1 MNDVALQIC
10 NATFFKER
18 GKRMKQANTYRK
30 NKIQRAGMVLFLLLV
45 SLLAP
50 MRVEAE
56 EGTLNFYVTP
66 EFSDNQKAGND
77 RYFQLTLPPDAT
89 EKLTLKLQNANAE
102 AKKVKITPHTAYT
115 NVMGVVEYGQDAEK
129 ADPTLKHS
137 LDELIEQ
144 PEIIELGGNETKT
157 VTLDLKMPK
166 EAFEG
171 FLAGGLRIE
180 EIKENTT
187 EETSDEEGVAIQ
199 NEFAYIIGVVVSNNQ
214 DAVQPDLDLLDVFAD
229 QLNYRNVISANLQN
243 FTPTFVNRLEVEAT
257 VQKVGEEE
265 ILYQASQEQMQ
276 MAPNSNFNFPISLE
290 GDRFRSGE
298 YLLKMTAR
306 SGEEEWQW
314 ERKFTI
320 DTDEARALN
329 RSDVTID
336 TGINWWMILAILLL
350 LFLVSYILFIF
361 YKKKKMRKNNRNE
374 RWQDI
379 E

>member
-1 MNDVALQIC
+1 
-10 NATFFKER
+10 
-18 GKRMKQANTYRK
+18 MKQVSTYRK
-30 NKIQRAGMVLFLLLV
+30 NKIQQAGLVLLMVFV

-50 MRVEAE
+50 MRVGAE

-66 EFSDNQKAGND
+66 EFSDNQKAGNE
-77 RYFQLTLPPDAT
+77 RYFQLILAPDAT

-102 AKKVKITPHTAYT
+102 AKKIKITPHTAYT
-115 NVMGVVEYGQDAEK
+115 NVMGVVEYGQNAEK
-129 ADPTLKHS
+129 ADPTLKYS

-144 PEIIELGGNETKT
+144 PEIIELAGNETKT

-171 FLAGGLRIE
+171 FLAGGLRVSEVKE
-180 EIKENTT
+180 EAT

-199 NEFAYIIGVVVSNNQ
+199 NEFAYIIGVVVSNKQ

-229 QLNYRNVISANLQN
+229 QLNYRNVISANIQN

-306 SGEEEWQW
+306 SGEDEWQW

-320 DTDEARALN
+320 EADEARALN
-329 RSDVTID
+329 QQDVTID
-336 TGINWWMILAILLL
+336 TSINWWMFGAIMLLILLL
-350 LFLVSYILFIF
+350 GIILYLFLHKR
-361 YKKKKMRKNNRNE
+361 KKEQSNKRNE
-374 RWQDI
+374 K

>member
-1 MNDVALQIC
+1 M
-10 NATFFKER
+10 R
-18 GKRMKQANTYRK
+18 QASTYRK
-30 NKIQRAGMVLFLLLV
+30 NKIQQAGIVLFLLLI

-50 MRVEAE
+50 MHVGAE

-66 EFSDNQKAGND
+66 EFSENQKSGND
-77 RYFQLTLPPDAT
+77 RYFQLNLAPDAT
-89 EKLTLKLQNANAE
+89 ERLTLKLQNANAE
-102 AKKVKITPHTAYT
+102 AKKIKITPHTAYT
-115 NVMGVVEYGQDAEK
+115 NVMGVVEYGQDAEQ

-144 PEIIELGGNETKT
+144 PEIIELAGNETKT

-180 EIKENTT
+180 EVKEDTT
-187 EETSDEEGVAIQ
+187 EETSDGEGVAIQ
-199 NEFAYIIGVVVSNNQ
+199 NEFAYIIGVVVSNKQ

-276 MAPNSNFNFPISLE
+276 MAPNSNFNFPISLD

-306 SGEEEWQW
+306 SGEDEWQW

-320 DTDEARALN
+320 DADEARALN
-329 RSDVTID
+329 QQDVTID
-336 TGINWWMILAILLL
+336 TSINWWIVGTIFLILLL
-350 LFLVSYILFIF
+350 IGLIFYLFIQ
-361 YKKKKMRKNNRNE
+361 KKRTETTRKE
-374 RWQDI
+374 
-379 E
+379 

>member
-1 MNDVALQIC
+1 
-10 NATFFKER
+10 
-18 GKRMKQANTYRK
+18 MKQARSTYRK
-30 NKIQRAGMVLFLLLV
+30 NKIQQAGLVLFIVFV

-50 MRVEAE
+50 MRVGAE

-66 EFSDNQKAGND
+66 KFSDNQQAGNE
-77 RYFQLTLPPDAT
+77 RYFQLTLAPDTT

-102 AKKVKITPHTAYT
+102 AKKIKITPHTAYT

-129 ADPTLKHS
+129 ADPTIKHS

-144 PEIIELGGNETKT
+144 PEIIELGGNETNT

-180 EIKENTT
+180 EVKEEAT

-214 DAVQPDLDLLDVFAD
+214 DAVKPDLDLLDIFAD

-243 FTPTFVNRLEVEAT
+243 FTPTFVNRLAVEAT

-298 YLLKMTAR
+298 YLLKLKAT
-306 SGEEEWQW
+306 SGEEEWEW
-314 ERKFTI
+314 DRKFTI
-320 DTDEARALN
+320 EADEARALN
-329 RSDVTID
+329 RQDVTID
-336 TGINWWMILAILLL
+336 TGINWLFIGGILLIL
-350 LFLVSYILFIF
+350 ILFAFII
-361 YKKKKMRKNNRNE
+361 YLLVQKKRSTEKEEPK
-374 RWQDI
+374 
-379 E
+379 

>member
-1 MNDVALQIC
+1 
-10 NATFFKER
+10 
-18 GKRMKQANTYRK
+18 MKQVSTYRK
-30 NKIQRAGMVLFLLLV
+30 NKIQQAGLILLMVFV

-50 MRVEAE
+50 MHVGAE

-66 EFSDNQKAGND
+66 EFSDNQKAGNE
-77 RYFQLTLPPDAT
+77 RYFHLTLAPDAI

-102 AKKVKITPHTAYT
+102 AKKIKITPHTAYT

-129 ADPTLKHS
+129 ADPTLKYS

-144 PEIIELGGNETKT
+144 PEIIELAGNETKT

-180 EIKENTT
+180 EVKEDTT
-187 EETSDEEGVAIQ
+187 EETSDGEGVAIQ
-199 NEFAYIIGVVVSNNQ
+199 NEFAYIIGVVVSNKQ

-298 YLLKMTAR
+298 YLLKLKAT

-314 ERKFTI
+314 ERTFTI
-320 DTDEARALN
+320 DADEARALN
-329 RSDVTID
+329 QQDVTID
-336 TGINWWMILAILLL
+336 TGINWWMIGSIMLLVLLL
-350 LFLVSYILFIF
+350 GINLYLFFH
-361 YKKKKMRKNNRNE
+361 KRKNEQSNKSNE
-374 RWQDI
+374 K
-379 E
+379 

>member
-18 GKRMKQANTYRK
+18 GTRMKQASTYRK
-30 NKIQRAGMVLFLLLV
+30 NKIQQAGLILFLLLV

-50 MRVEAE
+50 IRVEAE

-66 EFSDNQKAGND
+66 EFSENQKSGND
-77 RYFQLTLPPDAT
+77 RYFQLTLPPDVT

-102 AKKVKITPHTAYT
+102 AKKIKITPHTAYT
-115 NVMGVVEYGQDAEK
+115 NVMGVVEYGQDAEQ
-129 ADPTLKHS
+129 ADPTLQHS

-171 FLAGGLRIE
+171 FFAGGLRIE
-180 EIKENTT
+180 EVKEDTT

-257 VQKVGEEE
+257 VQQVGEEE

-320 DTDEARALN
+320 EADEARALN
-329 RSDVTID
+329 QQDVTID
-336 TGINWWMILAILLL
+336 TSLNWWLVAAISLIILLL
-350 LFLVSYILFIF
+350 LLIVWLLI
-361 YKKKKMRKNNRNE
+361 KKRRPKMDEEGISDEN
-374 RWQDI
+374 
-379 E
+379 

>member
-1 MNDVALQIC
+1 
-10 NATFFKER
+10 
-18 GKRMKQANTYRK
+18 MKQANTYRI
-30 NKIQRAGMVLFLLLV
+30 NKIQQAGLVLLMVFV

-50 MRVEAE
+50 MRVGAE

-66 EFSDNQKAGND
+66 EFSDNQKAGNE
-77 RYFQLTLPPDAT
+77 RYFQLTLQPDTT
-89 EKLTLKLQNANAE
+89 EKLTLKLQNANSE
-102 AKKVKITPHTAYT
+102 AKKIKITPHTAYT
-115 NVMGVVEYGQDAEK
+115 NVMGVVEYGQDAEE
-129 ADPTLKHS
+129 ADPTLKYS

-144 PEIIELGGNETKT
+144 PEIIELAGNETKT

-180 EIKENTT
+180 EVKEKTT

-199 NEFAYIIGVVVSNNQ
+199 NEFAYIIGVVVSNKQ

-257 VQKVGEEE
+257 VQKAGEEE

-306 SGEEEWQW
+306 SGEDEWQW

-320 DTDEARALN
+320 EADEARALN
-329 RSDVTID
+329 RADVTID
-336 TGINWWMILAILLL
+336 SSLNWWIIGAVLMI
-350 LFLVSYILFIF
+350 LFLVAILGYVL
-361 YKKKKMRKNNRNE
+361 YKQKKTAQEKV
-374 RWQDI
+374 D
-379 E
+379 

>member
-1 MNDVALQIC
+1 
-10 NATFFKER
+10 
-18 GKRMKQANTYRK
+18 MKQISTYRR
-30 NKIQRAGMVLFLLLV
+30 NKIQQVGIVLLMVFV

-50 MRVEAE
+50 MRVGAE

-66 EFSDNQKAGND
+66 EFSNNQKSGND

-102 AKKVKITPHTAYT
+102 AKKIKITPHTAYT

-129 ADPTLKHS
+129 ADSTLKHS

-144 PEIIELGGNETKT
+144 PEIIELAGNETKT
-157 VTLDLKMPK
+157 VTLDLNMPK
-166 EAFEG
+166 EEFEG
-171 FLAGGLRIE
+171 LLAGGLRVSEVKE
-180 EIKENTT
+180 EAT
-187 EETSDEEGVAIQ
+187 EETSNEEGVAIQ
-199 NEFAYIIGVVVSNNQ
+199 NDFAYIIGVVVSNKQ

-257 VQKVGEEE
+257 VQKAGEEE

-290 GDRFRSGE
+290 GDRFRSGD
-298 YLLKMTAR
+298 YVLKMTAR
-306 SGEEEWQW
+306 SGEEEWEW

-320 DTDEARALN
+320 EADEARALN
-329 RSDVTID
+329 QQDVTID
-336 TGINWWMILAILLL
+336 TSINWWLVAAVILILFLLL
-350 LFLVSYILFIF
+350 IIVWLLI
-361 YKKKKMRKNNRNE
+361 KKQRAKNKE
-374 RWQDI
+374 DQ
-379 E
+379 

>member
-1 MNDVALQIC
+1 
-10 NATFFKER
+10 
-18 GKRMKQANTYRK
+18 MKQASTYRK
-30 NKIQRAGMVLFLLLV
+30 NKIQRAGIVLFLLLV

-50 MRVEAE
+50 IRVGAE

-66 EFSDNQKAGND
+66 EFSDNQKSGND

-102 AKKVKITPHTAYT
+102 AKKIKITPHTAYT
-115 NVMGVVEYGQDAEK
+115 NVMGVVEYGQDAEQ
-129 ADPTLKHS
+129 ADPTLQHS

-180 EIKENTT
+180 EVKEDTT
-187 EETSDEEGVAIQ
+187 EETNDEEGVAIQ

-214 DAVQPDLDLLDVFAD
+214 EAVQPDLDLLDVFAD

-243 FTPTFVNRLEVEAT
+243 FTPTFVNRLAVEAT
-257 VQKVGEEE
+257 VQRVGEED
-265 ILYQASQEQMQ
+265 ILYRANQEQMQ

-290 GDRFRSGE
+290 GDRFRNGE

-320 DTDEARALN
+320 EADEARALN
-329 RSDVTID
+329 QQDVTID
-336 TGINWWMILAILLL
+336 TSLNWWLVAAISLIILLL
-350 LFLVSYILFIF
+350 LLIVWLLI
-361 YKKKKMRKNNRNE
+361 KKRRPKNDEEVKPDEN
-374 RWQDI
+374 
-379 E
+379 

>member
-1 MNDVALQIC
+1 MRQV
-10 NATFFKER
+10 
-18 GKRMKQANTYRK
+18 NTYRK
-30 NKIQRAGMVLFLLLV
+30 NKIQQAGLVLFMVFV

-50 MRVEAE
+50 MRVGAE

-66 EFSDNQKAGND
+66 EFSDNQKAGNE

-102 AKKVKITPHTAYT
+102 AKKIKITPHTAYT
-115 NVMGVVEYGQDAEK
+115 NVMGVVEYGQDAEQ
-129 ADPTLKHS
+129 ADPTLKHP

-144 PEIIELGGNETKT
+144 PEIIELAGNETKT

-180 EIKENTT
+180 EVKEDTT

-199 NEFAYIIGVVVSNNQ
+199 NEFAYIIGVVVSNKQ

-257 VQKVGEEE
+257 VQKVGDEE

-306 SGEEEWQW
+306 SGENEWEW

-320 DTDEARALN
+320 EADEARALN
-329 RSDVTID
+329 QQDVTID
-336 TGINWWMILAILLL
+336 TSINWWLVAAVILILFLLL
-350 LFLVSYILFIF
+350 IIVWLLI
-361 YKKKKMRKNNRNE
+361 KKQRAKNKEDQRDEN
-374 RWQDI
+374 
-379 E
+379 

>member
-1 MNDVALQIC
+1 
-10 NATFFKER
+10 
-18 GKRMKQANTYRK
+18 MKQVSTYRR
-30 NKIQRAGMVLFLLLV
+30 NKIQQAVLVLLMVFV

-50 MRVEAE
+50 MRVVAE

-66 EFSDNQKAGND
+66 EFSDNQKKGNE
-77 RYFQLTLPPDAT
+77 RYFQLTLAPDTT
-89 EKLTLKLQNANAE
+89 EKLMLKLQNANAE
-102 AKKVKITPHTAYT
+102 AKKIKITRHTAYT

-129 ADPTLKHS
+129 VDPTLQYS
-137 LDELIEQ
+137 LDDLIEQ

-180 EIKENTT
+180 EVKEEAT
-187 EETSDEEGVAIQ
+187 EEMSDEEGVAIQ
-199 NEFAYIIGVVVSNNQ
+199 NEFAYIIGVVLSNNQ
-214 DAVQPDLDLLDVFAD
+214 DSVQPDLDLLDVFAD

-243 FTPTFVNRLEVEAT
+243 FTPTFVNRLEVEAM

-290 GDRFRSGE
+290 GDRFRSGK
-298 YLLKMTAR
+298 YILKMTAR
-306 SGEEEWQW
+306 SGEDEWEW
-314 ERKFTI
+314 ERKFAI
-320 DTDEARALN
+320 DADEARALN

-336 TGINWWMILAILLL
+336 TSINWWLVAAISLIILLL
-350 LFLVSYILFIF
+350 LLIVWLLI
-361 YKKKKMRKNNRNE
+361 KKQRPKNDKEDKYNE
-374 RWQDI
+374 N
-379 E
+379 

>member
-1 MNDVALQIC
+1 
-10 NATFFKER
+10 
-18 GKRMKQANTYRK
+18 MKQISTYRR
-30 NKIQRAGMVLFLLLV
+30 NKIQQAGLVLLMVFV

-50 MRVEAE
+50 MRAGAE

-66 EFSDNQKAGND
+66 EFSENQKSGSD

-129 ADPTLKHS
+129 ADPTLKYS

-180 EIKENTT
+180 EVKEDTT
-187 EETSDEEGVAIQ
+187 EETSNEEGVAIQ
-199 NEFAYIIGVVVSNNQ
+199 NEFAYIIGVVVSNKQ

-257 VQKVGEEE
+257 VQQDGEEE

-276 MAPNSNFNFPISLE
+276 MAPNSNFNFPISLD
-290 GDRFRSGE
+290 GDRFRSGD
-298 YLLKMTAR
+298 YVLKMTAR
-306 SGEEEWQW
+306 SGEDEWEW
-314 ERKFTI
+314 EQKFTI
-320 DTDEARALN
+320 DADEARALN
-329 RSDVTID
+329 QQDVTID
-336 TGINWWMILAILLL
+336 TSINWWMIGSIILLVTL
-350 LFLVSYILFIF
+350 LGIVLYLFIHKR
-361 YKKKKMRKNNRNE
+361 KKEQTNKTEGM
-374 RWQDI
+374 
-379 E
+379 